1 MKYFYL
7 KKFVT
12 SQDNEKK
19 EKENYC
25 DCVDHYNEWYDCIK
39 KNRSLKIEDYC
50 LKLKIEY
57 LRCLNK
63 NK

>member
-19 EKENYC
+19 ENYIEC
-25 DCVDHYNEWYDCIK
+25 IDHYNEWYDCIK
-39 KNRSLKIEDYC
+39 KNRSLKIE
-50 LKLKIEY
+50 Y